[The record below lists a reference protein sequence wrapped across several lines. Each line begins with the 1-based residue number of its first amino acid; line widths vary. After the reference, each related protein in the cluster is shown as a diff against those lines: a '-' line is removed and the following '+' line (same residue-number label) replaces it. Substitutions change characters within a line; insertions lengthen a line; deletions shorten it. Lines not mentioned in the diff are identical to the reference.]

1 MKPLRYCLTYFTML
15 FVCSIC
21 TKGIAQDVSRDFYV
35 LQIYTLANEL
45 QEVLTDTYLQHG
57 LLPALKR
64 QQISSVGVFKWKE
77 EVQDSILQ
85 RFVLYPISQPNTLD
99 LIKESLEKDEELQ
112 KNHSLFLN
120 AAHDAPPYDRIETLL
135 LKAFKEMP
143 ALQASRVEGD
153 RSDRVYELRSY
164 ESPTEALF
172 INKVHMFNE
181 GGEVALFQRLG
192 FNAVFYGEV
201 LAGPRMPNLM
211 YMTTFKD
218 METRD
223 LMWKA
228 FVASPEWQG
237 LINDPFYDNN
247 VSKADILLLYP
258 TDYSD
263 Y

>member
-1 MKPLRYCLTYFTML
+1 
-15 FVCSIC
+15 
-21 TKGIAQDVSRDFYV
+21 
-35 LQIYTLANEL
+35 
-45 QEVLTDTYLQHG
+45 
-57 LLPALKR
+57 
-64 QQISSVGVFKWKE
+64 
-77 EVQDSILQ
+77 
-85 RFVLYPISQPNTLD
+85 YPISQPNTLD